1 MKKLFA
7 LLLTLA
13 MVLSLAACGGK
24 KEEAPAAPAGDA
36 PATEAPAEKP
46 AEAKVLRLSTHLA
59 IDHSTMQM
67 AQKFKELLV
76 EKSGGS
82 LDVEFYTDGQL
93 GGQTENCESLK
104 AGSVD
109 MTIIDTG
116 TLANYNPAAGILDMP
131 YLFASK
137 DQAIEAVSGE
147 IGQDFMQ
154 MVTETTGIHPISIQ
168 TIAFRNTLL
177 KDKAISSLADF
188 KGVKVRI
195 PENPSIEACFSA
207 VGATPVAIPS
217 GEAYTSVQTGVVDG
231 LEGNVEYINQMKF
244 YEVANTLTWTEH
256 VMTFTAFCISDSVY
270 QGLSADQQ
278 AAIDEAAAE
287 AMEYFYEL
295 YKGIDETAI
304 NSMTEGGVTFV
315 EIDKAP
321 LIEACAPALE
331 EFVANNGLQDMY
343 AAIQALA

>member
-1 MKKLFA
+1 MKKIFA
-7 LLLTLA
+7 LILTLA
-13 MVLSLAACGGK
+13 MTMSLVACGGGSGSS
-24 KEEAPAAPAGDA
+24 EAPSGGNEGSST
-36 PATEAPAEKP
+36 TET
-46 AEAKVLRLSTHLA
+46 KVLRLSTHLA

-76 EKSGGS
+76 EKTGGA
-82 LDVEFYTDGQL
+82 LDIEFYTDSQL
-93 GGQTENCESLK
+93 GGQTDNCESLK
-104 AGSVD
+104 SGTVD

-137 DQAIEAVSGE
+137 DHAVAVASGE
-147 IGQDFMQ
+147 VGQQYMK
-154 MVTETTGIHPISIQ
+154 MVTDTTGIRPISVQI
-168 TIAFRNTLL
+168 IAFRNTLL
-177 KDKAISSLADF
+177 KDKAIGSLDEF

-256 VMTFTAFCISDSVY
+256 VMTCTAFCISDAVY
-270 QGLSADQQ
+270 QGLPADQQ

-304 NSMTEGGVTFV
+304 NSMTEAGVKFV

-331 EFVANNGLQDMY
+331 SFVEKNDLQDMY
-343 AAIQALA
+343 AAILALA

>member
-1 MKKLFA
+1 MKKFFA
-7 LLLTLA
+7 LVLA
-13 MVLSLAACGGK
+13 LVMSLSLVGCGGSNSTPAAGNNTPAADDGGS
-24 KEEAPAAPAGDA
+24 APAAD
-36 PATEAPAEKP
+36 
-46 AEAKVLRLSTHLA
+46 AKVLRLSTHLA

-93 GGQTENCESLK
+93 GGQTENCESLIN
-104 AGSVD
+104 GTVD
-109 MTIIDTG
+109 MTIIDSG

-137 DQAIEAVSGE
+137 DQAIKAVSGQ
-147 IGQDFMQ
+147 IGQDFMD
-154 MVTETTGIHPISIQ
+154 MVTETTRIHPISIQ

-177 KDKAISSLADF
+177 KGKAISSLADF
-188 KGVKVRI
+188 QGVKVRI

-207 VGATPVAIPS
+207 LGATPVAIPS
-217 GEAYTSVQTGVVDG
+217 GEAYTSVQTGVTDG

-244 YEVANTLTWTEH
+244 YEVADTLTMTEH

-270 QGLSADQQ
+270 QSLSADQQ
-278 AAIDEAAAE
+278 AAIDDAAAE
-287 AMEYFYEL
+287 AMDYFYEL
-295 YKGIDETAI
+295 YKTIDQTAI
-304 NSMTEGGVTFV
+304 DNMTANGVTFV

-321 LIEACAPALE
+321 LIAACAPALE
-331 EFVANNGLQDMY
+331 NFVSQNGLQDMY
-343 AAIQALA
+343 DAIQALA

>member
-1 MKKLFA
+1 MKKFFA
-7 LLLTLA
+7 LILTLA
-13 MVLSLAACGGK
+13 MSLSLVACGGGS
-24 KEEAPAAPAGDA
+24 EEKAPEAGNEGA
-36 PATEAPAEKP
+36 
-46 AEAKVLRLSTHLA
+46 AEATILRLSTHLA

-76 EKSGGS
+76 EKTGGS
-82 LDVEFYTDGQL
+82 LDIEFYTDSQL
-93 GGQTENCESLK
+93 GGQTDNCESLK
-104 AGSVD
+104 AGTVD

-116 TLANYNPAAGILDMP
+116 TLANYLPAAGILDMP

-147 IGQDFMQ
+147 IGQDYMT
-154 MVTETTGIHPISIQ
+154 MVTEATGIRPISVQ

-177 KDKAISSLADF
+177 KDKAITSLADF

-256 VMTFTAFCISDSVY
+256 VMTFTAFCISDATY
-270 QGLSADQQ
+270 QKLSADQQ
-278 AAIDEAAAE
+278 TAINEAAAE

-304 NSMTEGGVTFV
+304 NSMTAGGVTFV

-331 EFVANNGLQDMY
+331 SFVEKNNLQDMY

>member
-1 MKKLFA
+1 MKKFFA
-7 LLLTLA
+7 LILTLA
-13 MVLSLAACGGK
+13 MSLSLVACGGGS
-24 KEEAPAAPAGDA
+24 EEKAPEAGNEGA
-36 PATEAPAEKP
+36 
-46 AEAKVLRLSTHLA
+46 AEATVLRLSTHLA

-76 EKSGGS
+76 EKTGGS
-82 LDVEFYTDGQL
+82 LDIEFYTDSQL
-93 GGQTENCESLK
+93 GGQTDNCESLK
-104 AGSVD
+104 AGTVD

-116 TLANYNPAAGILDMP
+116 TLANYLPAAGILDMP

-147 IGQDFMQ
+147 IGQDYMT
-154 MVTETTGIHPISIQ
+154 MVTEATGIRPISIQ

-177 KDKAISSLADF
+177 KDKAINSLDEF

-256 VMTFTAFCISDSVY
+256 VMTFTAFCISDATY
-270 QGLSADQQ
+270 QKLSADQQ
-278 AAIDEAAAE
+278 TAINEAAAE

-304 NSMTEGGVTFV
+304 NSMTAGGVTFV

-331 EFVANNGLQDMY
+331 SFVEKNNLQDMY

>member
-1 MKKLFA
+1 MKKFFA
-7 LLLTLA
+7 LILTLA
-13 MVLSLAACGGK
+13 MTLSLVACGGGS
-24 KEEAPAAPAGDA
+24 EEKAPEAGNEGA
-36 PATEAPAEKP
+36 
-46 AEAKVLRLSTHLA
+46 AEATVLRLSTHLA

-67 AQKFKELLV
+67 AQKFQELLV
-76 EKSGGS
+76 EKTGGS
-82 LDVEFYTDGQL
+82 LDIEFYTDSQL
-93 GGQTENCESLK
+93 GGQTDNCESLK
-104 AGSVD
+104 AGTVD

-116 TLANYNPAAGILDMP
+116 TLANYLPAAGILDMP

-147 IGQDFMQ
+147 IGQDYMS
-154 MVTETTGIHPISIQ
+154 MVTEATGIRPISIQ

-177 KDKAISSLADF
+177 KDKAINSLDEF

-256 VMTFTAFCISDSVY
+256 VMTFTAFCISDATY
-270 QGLSADQQ
+270 QKLSADQQ
-278 AAIDEAAAE
+278 TAINEAAAE

-295 YKGIDETAI
+295 YKGIDENAI

-331 EFVANNGLQDMY
+331 SFVEKNGLQDMY

>member
-7 LLLTLA
+7 LLLALVMT
-13 MVLSLAACGGK
+13 LSLAACGGSK
-24 KEEAPAAPAGDA
+24 TEAPAADSGSSSDQTT
-36 PATEAPAEKP
+36 TEAP
-46 AEAKVLRLSTHLA
+46 AEAKVLRLSTHLS

-76 EKSGGS
+76 EKSGGT

-104 AGSVD
+104 AGTVD

-116 TLANYNPAAGILDMP
+116 TLANYNTAAGLLDMP
-131 YLFASK
+131 YLFSSK
-137 DQAIEAVSGE
+137 EQAVEAVSGDV
-147 IGQDFMQ
+147 GKDYMN
-154 MVTETTGIHPISIQ
+154 MVTETTGIRPISLQ
-168 TIAFRNTLL
+168 AIAFRNTLL

-207 VGATPVAIPS
+207 LGATPVAIPS

-256 VMTFTAFCISDSVY
+256 VMTFTAFCMSDSVY
-270 QGLSADQQ
+270 QGLTADQQ

-287 AMEYFYEL
+287 AMDYFYEL
-295 YKGIDETAI
+295 YEGIDETAI
-304 NSMTEGGVTFV
+304 NAMTDAGVTFV

-321 LIEACAPALE
+321 LMEACAPALE
-331 EFVANNGLQDMY
+331 KFVADNGLEDMY

>member
-1 MKKLFA
+1 MKKFFA
-7 LLLTLA
+7 LILTLA
-13 MVLSLAACGGK
+13 MTLSLVACGGGS
-24 KEEAPAAPAGDA
+24 EEKAPEAGNEGA
-36 PATEAPAEKP
+36 
-46 AEAKVLRLSTHLA
+46 AEATVLRLSTHLA

-76 EKSGGS
+76 EKTGGS
-82 LDVEFYTDGQL
+82 LDVEFYTDSQL
-93 GGQTENCESLK
+93 GGQTDNCESLH
-104 AGSVD
+104 AGTVD
-109 MTIIDTG
+109 LTISDTG
-116 TLANYNPAAGILDMP
+116 TLANDLPAAGILDMP

-147 IGQDFMQ
+147 IGQDYMT
-154 MVTETTGIHPISIQ
+154 MVTEATGIRPISIQ

-177 KDKAISSLADF
+177 KDKAIKSLDEF

-256 VMTFTAFCISDSVY
+256 VMTFTAFCISDATY
-270 QGLSADQQ
+270 QKLSADQQ
-278 AAIDEAAAE
+278 TAINEAAAE

-331 EFVANNGLQDMY
+331 SFVEKNGLQDMY

>member
-1 MKKLFA
+1 MKKFFA
-7 LLLTLA
+7 LILTLA
-13 MVLSLAACGGK
+13 MTLSLVACGGGS
-24 KEEAPAAPAGDA
+24 EEKAPEAGNEGA
-36 PATEAPAEKP
+36 
-46 AEAKVLRLSTHLA
+46 AEATVLRLSTHLA

-76 EKSGGS
+76 EKTGGS
-82 LDVEFYTDGQL
+82 LDIEFYTDSQL
-93 GGQTENCESLK
+93 GGQTDNCESLK
-104 AGSVD
+104 AGTVD

-116 TLANYNPAAGILDMP
+116 TLANYLPAAGILDMP

-147 IGQDFMQ
+147 IGQDYMT
-154 MVTETTGIHPISIQ
+154 MVTEATGIRPISIQ

-177 KDKAISSLADF
+177 KDKAINSLDEF

-256 VMTFTAFCISDSVY
+256 VMTFTAFCISDATY
-270 QGLSADQQ
+270 QKLSADQQ
-278 AAIDEAAAE
+278 TAINEAAAE

-304 NSMTEGGVTFV
+304 NSMTAGGVTFV

-331 EFVANNGLQDMY
+331 SFVEKNNLQDMY